1 MPEYVYGILEAGA
14 TAPSGRGIANAPL
27 RLVSGPTASALVSD
41 LPAEEL
47 HLGRE
52 EMLAHARVL
61 EEALTHGTVLPMR
74 FGVLMD
80 GPDDVRQR
88 LLDGH
93 DAELS
98 EQLKRLEGKVE
109 LHVRGVYE
117 EDPLMREVV
126 RDNPEIAQLRLKL
139 QSHPAEATY
148 HRRIELGELVAEEV
162 ERKRD
167 ADAEHVIDSLA
178 PYALA
183 FDIGTPA
190 HERVALNAAF
200 LVARDRVRQ
209 FDDALE
215 DIARGQ
221 AGRIRFKCTGPLPP
235 HSFVELA
242 ESI

>member
-1 MPEYVYGILEAGA
+1 MAEYVYGIVEPGA
-14 TAPSGRGIANAPL
+14 PAPSGLGIAHAPV
-27 RLVSGPTASALVSD
+27 RLVSGRTASALVSD
-41 LPAEEL
+41 VAADDLR
-47 HLGRE
+47 LGRE

-61 EEALTHGTVLPMR
+61 EEAMGHGTILPMR

-98 EQLKRLEGKVE
+98 AELDRLDGKVE
-109 LHVRGVYE
+109 LRVRGVYE

-126 RDNPEIAQLRLKL
+126 RDYPEIARLRG
-139 QSHPAEATY
+139 HPEGATY
-148 HRRIELGELVAEEV
+148 HRRIELGELVAEAV

-167 ADAEHVIDSLA
+167 ADAAQIIDSLA

-183 FDIGTPA
+183 FDVGTPA
-190 HERVALNAAF
+190 HERVVVNASF
-200 LVARDRVRQ
+200 LVARGGIRQ
-209 FDDALE
+209 FDDALD
-215 DIARGQ
+215 DIAREQ
-221 AGRIRFKCTGPLPP
+221 AGRIRFKRTGPLPP

-242 ESI
+242 ESA